1 MIEEYDEDGCIE
13 LIGLAELTIE
23 GLKYTERYNDA
34 PLFLSDLVG
43 LTEAQVKQHISEEYS
58 EDIKNLENVEI
69 LIAYESVG
77 DWGCDSSSFFLIRID
92 GVLYENH
99 GSHCSCYGFEGQWS
113 PEETKLQYL
122 KSPLFTFSIDEYD
135 DQDKENMRRVLKYL
149 KDL

>member
-1 MIEEYDEDGCIE
+1 MNP
-13 LIGLAELTIE
+13 AT
-23 GLKYTERYNDA
+23 NDT

-99 GSHCSCYGFEGQWS
+99 GSHCSCHGFEDQWS
-113 PEETKLQYL
+113 PEKTTLQYL
-122 KSPLFTFSIDEYD
+122 QSPLFNFRTGGYD
-135 DQDKENMRRVLKYL
+135 DDNEKNMELVVNYL
-149 KDL
+149 KDLKG